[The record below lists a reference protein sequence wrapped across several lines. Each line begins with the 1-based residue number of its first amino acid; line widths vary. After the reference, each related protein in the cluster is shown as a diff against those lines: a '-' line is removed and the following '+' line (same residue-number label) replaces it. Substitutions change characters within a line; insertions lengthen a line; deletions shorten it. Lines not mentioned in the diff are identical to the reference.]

1 MRALRPPAF
10 LEDSTVGFLVRH
22 LLREPPLSNLVQQR
36 VTRFQGGELGAKPA
50 DHLFLKVLLG
60 DLRPSTARSV
70 ALSCAPE
77 GADTLAGVPDGGTPT
92 FAAPN
97 EADEQMLGGATC
109 ARPLANTVHGR
120 LLGHNG
126 TPLQFGQDTGTF
138 GHGGDAF
145 AGRDRLAVLVI

>member
-1 MRALRPPAF
+1 MT
-10 LEDSTVGFLVRH
+10 SV
-22 LLREPPLSNLVQQR
+22 
-36 VTRFQGGELGAKPA
+36 
-50 DHLFLKVLLG
+50 LKVLLG

-70 ALSCAPE
+70 ALPGAAE
-77 GADTLAGVPDGGTPT
+77 GVDTLARLPDAGAAT

-109 ARPLANTVHGR
+109 ARPLANTLHGP

-126 TPLQFGQDTGTF
+126 TPLQLSQDAGAF

-145 AGRDRLAVLVI
+145 AGRDRLAVLVVQELPVV